1 MVKTS
6 LGELTMKKLKQ
17 CFECEEYTNTEWYEI
32 LTTEDDGYSL
42 RMCQG
47 CVKNKMAKGWNT
59 SW

>member
-1 MVKTS
+1 MQ
-6 LGELTMKKLKQ
+6 KLKQ
-17 CFECEEYTNTEWYEI
+17 CFECEEYAKTQWYEI

-47 CVKNKMAKGWNT
+47 CVKNKISEGWNT